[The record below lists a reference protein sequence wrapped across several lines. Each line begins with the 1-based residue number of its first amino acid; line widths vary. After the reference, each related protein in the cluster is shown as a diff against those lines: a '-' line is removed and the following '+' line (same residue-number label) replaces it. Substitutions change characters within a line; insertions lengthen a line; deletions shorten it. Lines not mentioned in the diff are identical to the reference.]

1 MHALWISSI
10 VFAFALAGAALGH
23 WLRDTLPAH
32 HLDDES
38 KDTVKVG
45 VGLVAT
51 MTALVLGLVTASAK
65 SSFDAINMSVKNSAM
80 NVLAID
86 RLLARYG
93 PETEP
98 IRVALK
104 QAIGERIEMV
114 WSGGGPE
121 DAPAFDPLRTGAA
134 AAAEGLAG
142 ALRGLKPAD
151 DAQRALQTRAL
162 DLAETLLQ
170 DRWEVFT
177 IGGSSIP
184 TPFLVVLLFWLTLT
198 FTSFG
203 LYAPRNALVFAV
215 LFVCALS
222 VASAVFLILELDSPF
237 HGVLTVSQEPFRFAF
252 EHLNE

>member
-1 MHALWISSI
+1 MHAVWISSI
-10 VFAFALAGAALGH
+10 VFACALAGAALGH
-23 WLRDTLPAH
+23 WLRDTLPDH

-65 SSFDAINMSVKNSAM
+65 SSFDAIDVAVKHSAM
-80 NVLAID
+80 NLLAID

-93 PETEP
+93 PEAEP
-98 IRVALK
+98 IRAALK

-114 WSGGGPE
+114 WSGKGP
-121 DAPAFDPLRTGAA
+121 DGTPAFDPFRSGAA

-142 ALRGLKPAD
+142 ALRRLQPAN
-151 DAQRALQTRAL
+151 DAQRALQARAL

-198 FTSFG
+198 FASFG
-203 LYAPRNALVFAV
+203 LFAPRNTLVFAV

-237 HGVLTVSQEPFRFAF
+237 RGVLTVSQEPFRFAYS
-252 EHLNE
+252 HLNQ

>member
-1 MHALWISSI
+1 MHAVWISSI
-10 VFAFALAGAALGH
+10 VFVFCLAGAAFGH

-32 HLDDES
+32 HLDEES

-65 SSFDAINMSVKNSAM
+65 SSFDAVDAAVKHTAV
-80 NVLAID
+80 NVLAMD

-93 PETEP
+93 PETAP
-98 IRVALK
+98 IRATLK
-104 QAIGERIEMV
+104 QAIEERMQMV
-114 WSGGGPE
+114 WAPTGG
-121 DAPAFDPLRTGAA
+121 DAGGFDPMRSGAA
-134 AAAEGLAG
+134 AGAEALAG
-142 ALRGLKPAD
+142 ALRRLAPAD
-151 DAQRALQTRAL
+151 DAQRALQAHAL

-177 IGGSSIP
+177 IGDSSIP
-184 TPFLVVLLFWLTLT
+184 TPFLVVLLFWLVLT
-198 FTSFG
+198 FASFG
-203 LYAPRNALVFAV
+203 MFAPRNALVFAV

-237 HGVLTVSQEPFRFAF
+237 HGVLTVSSDPVRYVVEK
-252 EHLNE
+252 LNH